1 MIWQIKNLK
10 ELKGYQR
17 DTVHLMFSITHESQK
32 VEATQ
37 VPHYLIGWMDKQKMV
52 YTYNGIV
59 FSPEKEEKCYD
70 MGEPGGHC
78 VEWNKPVTKRI
89 NTVWSHL
96 HAVSEIVK
104 RIEIEGEMVVARGCG
119 EGRWGCC
126 LMGLEFQVY
135 RMKKVCWV
143 IAQ

>member
-59 FSPEKEEKCYD
+59 FS
-70 MGEPGGHC
+70 
-78 VEWNKPVTKRI
+78 
-89 NTVWSHL
+89 L
-96 HAVSEIVK
+96 
-104 RIEIEGEMVVARGCG
+104 
-119 EGRWGCC
+119 
-126 LMGLEFQVY
+126 
-135 RMKKVCWV
+135 KKKKKKKK
-143 IAQ
+143 IPTYTYSMD